1 MYELQQGHQTYGPEV
16 KSWGVQSGLLDEFQK
31 KKKKITNT
39 SYISLDM
46 KTLPLNVFAT
56 ELGIDNWQ

>member
-1 MYELQQGHQTYGPEV
+1 MYELQQGRQTYGPEV
-16 KSWGVQSGLLDEFQK
+16 KSWGVQSGLLDELK
-31 KKKKITNT
+31 KKKKFTNT

-46 KTLPLNVFAT
+46 KILPLNVFAT